1 MASLRTIFKDIFT
14 PGWKDVKKSK
24 QMQEQALAQEQA
36 DKLRIQEETARVNAL
51 NQGYL
56 QRYLNQLQGLPDVA
70 YSQGLGRL
78 QRGVLG
84 NQSELMRAMSA
95 QGATQ
100 GVDLRAL
107 ANQQSQMARGTSAL
121 QGQLVLDRANAL
133 GQMYSTGA
141 KASQTALGNVAKAWN
156 PAASPY
162 LMEYASGLGV
172 SGQQANQDRYELLTR
187 LITSGFGGGV

>member
-1 MASLRTIFKDIFT
+1 MASLRTIFKDILT

-141 KASQTALGNVAKAWN
+141 KASQTALGNVAKAWK
-156 PAASPY
+156 PAVSPH
-162 LMEYASGLGV
+162 LMNYASGLGV

-187 LITSGFGGGV
+187 LITSGFGGEV

>member
-14 PGWKDVKKSK
+14 PGWKDVKKAK

-141 KASQTALGNVAKAWN
+141 QASQTALGNVAKAWN
-156 PAASPY
+156 PAVSPY
-162 LMEYASGLGV
+162 LMKYASGLGV

-187 LITSGFGGGV
+187 LITSGFGG

>member
-141 KASQTALGNVAKAWN
+141 QASQTALGNVAKAWN
-156 PAASPY
+156 PAVSPH
-162 LMEYASGLGV
+162 LMNYASGLGV
-172 SGQQANQDRYELLTR
+172 SGQQANQDRYRLLTQ
-187 LITSGFGGGV
+187 LITSGFGG